1 MSNRNKLQKFEELR
15 SFPNYYQHE
24 VTGEPLLTTANG
36 HRLAMKGQWSQLHF
50 NNSQPITLELACGR
64 GEYAVALAAR
74 YPDTNFI
81 GVDIKGA
88 RIWQG
93 ARRAMEAG
101 LTNIAFLRTRIEMI
115 NLFFVAQEVSE
126 IWITFPDPFLRP
138 SKADRRLTSP
148 PFLARY
154 RELLKPGGLIHLKT
168 DDQQLYEFTLE
179 VVAETTDARLL
190 YHNDDIY
197 AGVLPFEELSTRTY
211 YENMHLQAG
220 KTIKYIRFSLG

>member
-24 VTGEPLLTTANG
+24 VTDEPLLTTVNG
-36 HRLAMKGQWSQLHF
+36 HRLAMKGQWARLHF
-50 NNSQPITLELACGR
+50 NNNQPITLELACGR
-64 GEYAVALAAR
+64 GEYAVALATS
-74 YPDTNFI
+74 YPNTNFI

-93 ARRAMEAG
+93 AGRAIKAG

-115 NLFFVAQEVSE
+115 NLFFAKGEVSE

-138 SKADRRLTSP
+138 SKADRRLTSH

-154 RELLKPGGLIHLKT
+154 RELLKPGGIIHLKT
-168 DDQQLYEFTLE
+168 DDRQLYEFTLE
-179 VVAETTDARLL
+179 VVAETADAKLL

-197 AGVLPFEELSTRTY
+197 AADLPFQELSTKTY

>member
-24 VTGEPLLTTANG
+24 VTDEPLLTTVDG
-36 HRLAMKGQWSQLHF
+36 RRIAMKGQWSQLHF
-50 NNSQPITLELACGR
+50 NNSQPLTLELACGR
-64 GEYAVALAAR
+64 AEYAVALAAK

-115 NLFFVAQEVSE
+115 NFFFAMQEVSE
-126 IWITFPDPFLRP
+126 LWITFPDPFLRP
-138 SKADRRLTSP
+138 SKANRRLTSP

-168 DDQQLYEFTLE
+168 DDRQLYEFTLE
-179 VVAETTDARLL
+179 VIAETADAKLL

-197 AGVLPFEELSTRTY
+197 ADATPFEELSIRTY

-220 KTIKYIRFSLG
+220 KTSKYIRFSLG

>member
-24 VTGEPLLTTANG
+24 VMDEPLLTTVDG
-36 HRLAMKGQWSQLHF
+36 RRIAMKGQWSQLHF
-50 NNSQPITLELACGR
+50 NNSQPLTLELACGR
-64 GEYAVALAAR
+64 AEYAVALAAR

-93 ARRAMEAG
+93 AHRAMEAG

-115 NLFFVAQEVSE
+115 NFFFAAQEVGE
-126 IWITFPDPFLRP
+126 LWITFPDPFLRP
-138 SKADRRLTSP
+138 SKANRRLTSP

-168 DDQQLYEFTLE
+168 DDRQLYEFTLE
-179 VVAETTDARLL
+179 VITETADAKLL

-197 AGVLPFEELSTRTY
+197 AGPVPFDELSIRTY

-220 KTIKYIRFSLG
+220 KTSKYIRFSLG

>member
-24 VTGEPLLTTANG
+24 VTGEPLLTTI
-36 HRLAMKGQWSQLHF
+36 HERRLAMRGQWSQVHF
-50 NNSQPITLELACGR
+50 HNNQPITLELACGR

-101 LTNIAFLRTRIEMI
+101 LANIAFLRTRIEMI
-115 NLFFVAQEVSE
+115 NLFFKEQEVSE

-154 RELLKPGGLIHLKT
+154 RALLKPGGLIHLKT

-179 VVAETTDARLL
+179 VVGRTADAKLL

-197 AGVLPFEELSTRTY
+197 ADILPFEELSVRTY

-220 KTIKYIRFSLG
+220 KSIKYIRFSLG

>member
-138 SKADRRLTSP
+138 SKADRRLTSL

>member
-24 VTGEPLLTTANG
+24 VTNEPLLTTVDG
-36 HRLAMKGQWSQLHF
+36 RRIAMKGQWSQLHF
-50 NNSQPITLELACGR
+50 NNSQPLTLELACGR
-64 GEYAVALAAR
+64 AEYAVALAAK

-115 NLFFVAQEVSE
+115 NFFFAMQEVSE
-126 IWITFPDPFLRP
+126 LWITFPDPFLRP
-138 SKADRRLTSP
+138 SKANRRLTSP
-148 PFLARY
+148 PFLERY

-168 DDQQLYEFTLE
+168 DDRQLYEFTLE
-179 VVAETTDARLL
+179 VITETADAKLL

-197 AGVLPFEELSTRTY
+197 AGPVPFEELSIRTY

-220 KTIKYIRFSLG
+220 KTSKYIRFSLG